1 MEKFYLDDYLK
12 SRNKEDGQQGLDF
25 QKLCRRVNA
34 EFLREWEDGTEN
46 LDSALRIQKKA
57 IIGYENEV
65 SYFKSRIRQLIKK
78 YGAEHSSYP
87 GWYKSLEDGIYQ
99 ENWGLA
105 GVSEWFWEKYRESS
119 SAKII
124 GDRIYFLEEGRMRLK
139 PQIISKDRREQ
150 MIRAFLLLTPEER
163 LDKETHEVYML
174 DGTRVTIFGGGMT
187 KSGQDVIIFRRYI
200 IPNYSFEEQAARGTI
215 PANSIPLFKAMVQL
229 GYNVAFTGAVRS
241 AKTTFLSTWQSY
253 EDPNLEGVMVETDPE
268 IPIHALMPEAPI
280 VQLIADNEK
289 LKHLSK
295 NLLRSDADY
304 FILAEARD
312 GIALD
317 TAVKIASKGTRRM
330 KITFHSREP
339 LDFPYDVAFEII
351 KSLGGDLDS
360 TARKVAASF
369 DYIFHFIQLK
379 NKSHKRLKSIYELGL
394 NRKTGEIRMT
404 EICRYDHKDDRW
416 QWEYSVGEDKL
427 SAGEEENA
435 GALEIF
441 LTELSSLA
449 SQSIGAAG
457 ITSCENGRSTEEERY
472 VSKREGRDG

>member
-12 SRNKEDGQQGLDF
+12 LKIREEDRKGLDF
-25 QKLCRRVNA
+25 QKLCRRVNS
-34 EFLREWEDGTEN
+34 EFLREWEDGREN

-65 SYFKSRIRQLIKK
+65 AYFKSRIRQQIKK
-78 YGAEHSSYP
+78 YAAEHSSYP
-87 GWYKSLEDGIYQ
+87 AWYDSLEDGIYH

-105 GVSEWFWEKYRESS
+105 GISEWFSEKHRESS

-124 GDRIYFLEEGRMRLK
+124 GDRIYFLEEGRMCLK
-139 PQIISKDRREQ
+139 PQTISKDRREQ

-163 LDKETHEVYML
+163 LDKDFHEVYML

-187 KSGQDVIIFRRYI
+187 KREQDVIIFRRYI
-200 IPNYSFEEQAARGTI
+200 VPSYSFEEQASRGTI
-215 PANSIPLFKAMVQL
+215 PGDAIPFLKAMVKL
-229 GYNVAFTGAVRS
+229 GYNVAFTGAVRT

-253 EDPNLEGVMVETDPE
+253 EDRSLEGVMVETDPE
-268 IPIHALMPEAPI
+268 IPIHELMPEAPI
-280 VQLIADNEK
+280 LQLIADNEK
-289 LKHLSK
+289 LKHISK

-317 TAVKIASKGTRRM
+317 TAVKIASKGSRRM
-330 KITFHSREP
+330 KITFHTRDP
-339 LDFPYDVAFEII
+339 LDFSYDVAFEIV

-379 NKSHKRLKSIYELGL
+379 NKDQKRLKSIYELGL
-394 NRKTGEIRMT
+394 DKNSREITMR
-404 EICRYDHKDDRW
+404 EICRYNHATDDW
-416 QWEYSVGEDKL
+416 TWEHHISEDKWL
-427 SAGEEENA
+427 IGEEEDAEMLKQFESEMKKLARRVGERRQNA
-435 GALEIF
+435 
-441 LTELSSLA
+441 
-449 SQSIGAAG
+449 
-457 ITSCENGRSTEEERY
+457 NG
-472 VSKREGRDG
+472 VS